1 APSAIWFLFPGR
13 ESLTL
18 APPAANGPAGA
29 AACGRQPS
37 SLPEAAASPGSGP
50 GGDGPRALQ
59 TGLFS
64 REENAKAMAARLSAA
79 GFSPA
84 IVPRKVN
91 DADYWAVT
99 VPPEADSNRTILR
112 LKEAGFESFPVF

>member
-1 APSAIWFLFPGR
+1 
-13 ESLTL
+13 
-18 APPAANGPAGA
+18 
-29 AACGRQPS
+29 
-37 SLPEAAASPGSGP
+37 
-50 GGDGPRALQ
+50 
-59 TGLFS
+59 
-64 REENAKAMAARLSAA
+64 MAARLSAA